1 MHGAYDPLVVGV
13 CYTRDR
19 LKTALNDLSFAGFSN
34 DRIGVVVRG
43 DRSDWATPEI
53 KTINT
58 SAVAN
63 SAGAGIGGVWAM
75 GVAARMVPALGP
87 VVAGGILGS
96 ILPSAAV
103 GVSGGL
109 AGALIRLGLGEQ
121 EAHFYESDDSAKRV
135 LLTVR
140 ASDRYALATSI
151 LEKNDGHDVRTA
163 HASGAGTDGKR

>member
-121 EAHFYESDDSAKRV
+121 DSAKRV